1 MNETWELSLLL
12 AHRWWVIPFGLLL
25 LAAWGTLTLC
35 LIRKQPLPP
44 SFLLL
49 NRLFLIAADMQW
61 MLGVLYWVTTQQWQ
75 SPFALIAFRHP
86 LLMTAVWFMFR
97 YGNVKMKR
105 RQDEADRLRD
115 GFAYYLLG
123 GVFTVVGLVQILGA

>member
-1 MNETWELSLLL
+1 MNDTWVLSLLL

-25 LAAWGTLTLC
+25 LMAWGTLAVSL
-35 LIRKQPLPP
+35 LRKQPLPKTFP
-44 SFLLL
+44 LL

-61 MLGVLYWVTTQQWQ
+61 MLGLLYWVTAQQWQ
-75 SPFALIAFRHP
+75 SPIALVAFRHP

-97 YGNVKMKR
+97 YGNYKMKAS
-105 RQDEADRLRD
+105 DSEETRLRD

-123 GVFTVVGLVQILGA
+123 GIFTVVGLVQILGA